1 MSNLLIP
8 RTYYKPFDYPWAFEA
23 FKIQN
28 QIHWLVEEIPVSDD
42 LSDWETKLSDSER
55 HLITQIFRFFVQ
67 ADCDVSENYSDKF
80 LKAFGKIPELRM
92 MLNAF
97 ANMES
102 IHMHAY
108 SLLIDTLGLPEVEY
122 QAFLQYEA
130 MRNKHDFLNG
140 FTVDNPHEMAKSLA
154 VVSGFIEGIQLFSS
168 FVILLNF
175 PRQNKL
181 KNMGQI
187 ITFSVRDESLHVEG
201 QSLLFKTFIKENRKI
216 WTSQLKSEIYAAC
229 ETVVTQEDAFIDL
242 AFEMGG
248 IEGLTPE
255 EVKHYIRYI
264 ADRRLIGLGLKGIF
278 KVKTNPL
285 EWVDH
290 MLNGT
295 EHANFF
301 EARATEYSRAATKGA
316 WDEVWGAWDKAR
328 EGKLSESL
336 VLG

>member
-1 MSNLLIP
+1 MSNLLVP
-8 RTYYKPFDYPWAFEA
+8 RAFYKPFTYPWAYQA
-23 FKIQN
+23 YKIQN
-28 QIHWLVEEIPVSDD
+28 QLHWLPEEVPLADD
-42 LSDWETKLSDSER
+42 VKDWETLLDDKEKN
-55 HLITQIFRFFVQ
+55 LITQIFRFFVQ
-67 ADCDVSENYSDKF
+67 ADCDVSESYSDKF
-80 LKAFGKIPELRM
+80 LKAFGKIPEIRM
-92 MLNAF
+92 MLTAF
-97 ANMES
+97 GNMES
-102 IHMHAY
+102 VHMDAY
-108 SLLIDTLGLPEVEY
+108 SLLLDTLGMPEVEY

-140 FTVDNPHEMAKSLA
+140 FNVDNPHEIAKTLA
-154 VVSGFIEGIQLFSS
+154 VVSGAIEGIQLFSS

-187 ITFSVRDESLHVEG
+187 ITWSVRDESLHVEG
-201 QSLLFKTFIKENRKI
+201 QSMLFKTFIKENRKI
-216 WTSQLKSEIYAAC
+216 WTSQLKSEIYAAF
-229 ETVVTQEDAFIDL
+229 EAVVAQEDAFIDL

-248 IEGLTPE
+248 INGLTPE

-264 ADRRLIGLGLKGIF
+264 ADRRLIGIGLKGIF

-285 EWVDH
+285 EWVDF

-301 EARATEYSRAATKGA
+301 EARATEYSRAATKGT
-316 WDEVWGAWDKAR
+316 WDEVWGAWDRAR

>member
-1 MSNLLIP
+1 MSTLLTP
-8 RTYYKPFDYPWAFEA
+8 RAYYKPFDYPWAYQA
-23 FKIQN
+23 YKIQN
-28 QIHWLVEEIPVSDD
+28 QIHWLPEEVPLSED
-42 LSDWETKLSDSER
+42 LVDWEMKLSKEEKN
-55 HLITQIFRFFVQ
+55 LITQIFRFFVQ
-67 ADCDVSENYSDKF
+67 ADVDVSESYSDKF
-80 LKAFGKIPELRM
+80 LKAFGKIPEIRM

-97 ANMES
+97 SNMES
-102 IHMHAY
+102 VHMDAY
-108 SLLIDTLGLPEVEY
+108 SLLLDTLGIPEAEY
-122 QAFLQYEA
+122 QAFLQYDA
-130 MRNKHDFLNG
+130 MRNKHDFLAK

-175 PRQNKL
+175 PRHNKL

-187 ITFSVRDESLHVEG
+187 LSWSVRDESLHVEG
-201 QSLLFKTFIKENRKI
+201 MSLLFKTFIKENRKI
-216 WTSQLKSEIYAAC
+216 WTSQLKKDIYDAC
-229 ETVVTQEDAFIDL
+229 EIVVSQEDAFIDL

-264 ADRRLIGLGLKGIF
+264 ADRRLIGLGLKGIY
-278 KVKTNPL
+278 KIKNNPL

-290 MLNGT
+290 MLNAV

-316 WDEVWGAWDKAR
+316 WDDVWTKFDEAR
-328 EGKLSESL
+328 MSLSVEG
-336 VLG
+336 